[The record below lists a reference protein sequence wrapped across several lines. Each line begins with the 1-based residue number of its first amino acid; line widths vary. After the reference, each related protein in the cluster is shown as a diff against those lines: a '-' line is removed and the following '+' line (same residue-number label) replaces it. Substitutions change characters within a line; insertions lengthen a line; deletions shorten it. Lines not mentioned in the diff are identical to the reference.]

1 MKKFGII
8 GGGNIARFHAQAIQA
23 MDGGELEAIFAR
35 NPEKAKKLGG
45 EFNCKYYSKIENLLA
60 NKNIDIVTIATPS
73 GAHLEPAILA
83 AEAGKHIICEKPLEV
98 TPERIKKMMAHCQK
112 NKVLLAGVFNRRFN
126 PAVEYLKNAIEKKRF
141 GTIALADAQI
151 KWYRTQAYYDSG
163 AWRGT
168 WELDGGGALMNQSIH
183 TIDQLIYLM
192 GNINRLS
199 ATTACLTHNNIEVED
214 TAVAILEFENGARG
228 VIQGSTS
235 CWSSTGHPAEIQIC
249 GDEGSVFL
257 TDEKFRVWDFKN
269 KMPEDEFVKNNLMS
283 GTEKGLGANDP
294 TAINFTGHQRNFE
307 DVINALENNHPPLV
321 SAGEALK
328 SVVVIDAIYRSA
340 KNNGEW
346 GMVNG

>member
-8 GGGNIARFHAQAIQA
+8 GGGNIARFHAQAIRA
-23 MDGGELEAIFAR
+23 MRGGQLEAIFAR
-35 NPEKAKKLGG
+35 TPEKAKRLGN
-45 EFNCKYYSKIENLLA
+45 EFNCIYYSKIENLLA

-98 TPERIKKMMAHCQK
+98 TPERIKKMIAHCHK
-112 NKVLLAGVFNRRFN
+112 NKILLAGIFNRRFN
-126 PAVEYLKNAIEKKRF
+126 PAVTYLKKAIENNRF
-141 GTIALADAQI
+141 GKIALADAQI

-183 TIDQLIYLM
+183 TIDQLVYLM
-192 GNINRLS
+192 GNIKRLS
-199 ATTACLTHNNIEVED
+199 ATTACLTHENIEVED

-249 GDEGSVFL
+249 GDQGSVFL
-257 TDEKFRVWDFKN
+257 ADEKFRVWDFKN
-269 KMPEDEFVKNNLMS
+269 KMPEDDFVKNNLMA
-283 GTEKGLGANDP
+283 GTGKGLGANDP
-294 TAINFTGHQRNFE
+294 TAINFIGHQRNFE
-307 DVINALENNHPPLV
+307 DVVDALESNRLPLV
-321 SAGEALK
+321 TAEEALK

-346 GMVNG
+346 VMIN